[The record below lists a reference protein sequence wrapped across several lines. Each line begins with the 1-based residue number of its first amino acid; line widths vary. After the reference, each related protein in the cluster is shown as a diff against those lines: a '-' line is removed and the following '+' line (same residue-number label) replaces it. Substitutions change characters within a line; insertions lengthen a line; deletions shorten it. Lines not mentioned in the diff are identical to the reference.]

1 MIDVRIKKLANT
13 LINYSVSLKKNEQ
26 VLISYEGDECKPLVK
41 ELIKEAYKKNA
52 TPIVEIGDTE
62 IKKELIQG
70 VNKKDLLITEK
81 IALDKF
87 KSVDAYIAL
96 RGSKNLFEL
105 SDLDPKK
112 LSLYNQETRKSLDYR
127 VNHLKWVV
135 LRYPCNSLAQ
145 ISNMSFKAY
154 EDLFFKV
161 CNLNYSKM
169 RTELRKLKTLMEKTN
184 MVRLVSK
191 NTDISFSI
199 KNMPAIICAGEKN
212 IPDGEIYT
220 APVKNSV
227 NGYITYNTP
236 SIEEGFTFTD
246 IHFEVKNGKIIKAT
260 SNNNKRI
267 NEILNT
273 DESARYFGEFAIGV
287 NPHISVPLNDTLF
300 DEKIHGSI
308 HLTPGA
314 SYEDA
319 FNGNKSSIHWDLVL
333 IQRSEYGGGEIYF
346 DDKLIR
352 KNGIFVH
359 PSLKSLNPQ
368 FLK

>member
-1 MIDVRIKKLANT
+1 MTDSRVKKLATT
-13 LINYSVSLKKNEQ
+13 LINYSISLKNNEK
-26 VLISYEGDECKPLVK
+26 VLISYEGDECKDLVK
-41 ELIKEAYKKNA
+41 ELIKETYKKKA
-52 TPIVEIGDTE
+52 TPIVEISDTE
-62 IKKELIQG
+62 IKKELIS
-70 VNKKDLLITEK
+70 NISKKDLLISEK
-81 IALDKF
+81 ITLDKF
-87 KSVDAYIAL
+87 KSVDAFIAI
-96 RGSKNLFEL
+96 RGTKNLFEL
-105 SDLDPKK
+105 SDIDPKK

-135 LRYPCNSLAQ
+135 LRYPCNALAQ
-145 ISNMSFKAY
+145 ISNMSLNTY

-161 CNLNYSKM
+161 CNLDYSKM
-169 RTELRKLKTLMEKTN
+169 KKELGKLKSLMEKTN
-184 MVRLVSK
+184 TVRIVSK
-191 NTDISFSI
+191 DTDISFSI

-220 APVKNSV
+220 APIKESM
-227 NGYITYNTP
+227 NGYITYNTS

-267 NEILNT
+267 NEILDT
-273 DESARYFGEFAIGV
+273 DKSARYFGEFAIGV
-287 NPHISVPLNDTLF
+287 NPYISRPLNDTLF

-314 SYEDA
+314 SYDDA

-333 IQRSEYGGGEIYF
+333 IQRKEYGGGEIYF

-352 KNGIFVH
+352 KDGIFVH
-359 PSLKSLNPQ
+359 PNLKRLNPQ